1 MSIHIE
7 KTKPPSVFFNKW
19 IFSGRFV
26 RFCADIRLK
35 KPFFCAQKSHP
46 RDVGGFFDFV

>member
-7 KTKPPSVFFNKW
+7 KTKPPSVFL
-19 IFSGRFV
+19 ISGFSADILYV
-26 RFCADIRLK
+26 FCADIRLK

-46 RDVGGFFDFV
+46 RDVSGFFDFV